1 MNAST
6 SSALNTSATATVS
19 DLSARRYLPTAHV
32 VKTGAAAVLAAATF
46 LTGGVI
52 AAVASPASAAT
63 ALPGSANTGMP
74 AGVSRVHVGDLVVT
88 RAGTVIDR
96 MDVRGF
102 VIIKAANVVIKNS
115 IVRGRTITATGNVG
129 MVKVLAGGSLTM
141 TDSSIGPTVA
151 SVHLNGVV
159 GSNFTLRRVE
169 IARMVDSVRIQ
180 GDNVRVE
187 ASWLHA
193 NRHYLVDPTQGY
205 KPSHDDG
212 IQIEKGNNI
221 NILGNTID
229 GAVNAAVMAVQ
240 GLGTISH
247 LNVSRNYLGGGGCT
261 VNFAEYGKGPFRYT
275 TVSSNRFGHD
285 TSVAK
290 CPIISPTTTKL
301 TAAGNVYNDTNLPA
315 VIRKS

>member
-1 MNAST
+1 MLA
-6 SSALNTSATATVS
+6 ATA
-19 DLSARRYLPTAHV
+19 LMA
-32 VKTGAAAVLAAATF
+32 
-46 LTGGVI
+46 GGV
-52 AAVASPASAAT
+52 VTSTLASPASAAT
-63 ALPGSANTGMP
+63 ATPGSANTGMP
-74 AGVSRVHVGDLVVT
+74 AGASRVHVGDLVVT
-88 RAGTVIDR
+88 KAGTVIDR

-102 VIIKAANVVIKNS
+102 VIIKAAHVVIKNS
-115 IVRGRTITATGNVG
+115 IVRGRAISGTGNVG

-141 TDSSIGPTVA
+141 QDSSIGPTVA

-193 NRHYLVDPTQGY
+193 NRHYAVDPTQGY
-205 KPSHDDG
+205 RPSHDDG

-221 NILGNTID
+221 TIAGNSIS

-247 LNVSRNYLGGGGCT
+247 LNISSNYLGGGGCT

-275 TVSSNRFGHD
+275 TVASNRFGHD
-285 TSVAK
+285 TAVAN
-290 CPIISPTTTKL
+290 CPIISPTSTKL
-301 TAAGNVYNDTNLPA
+301 TASGNVYYDTNKPA
-315 VIRKS
+315 LIRKS